1 MTEKQFTV
9 ALILLNRAFSSVSL
23 KSDGVLQ
30 PTRKGTLRNPLSSAG
45 FFLGGCVEGNE
56 TEWEI
61 FFKKLKT
68 QNHNYGLV
76 V

>member
-45 FFLGGCVEGNE
+45 FFFGGGNE

-61 FFKKLKT
+61 FLKKLKT